1 MRAQF
6 GLIEGLPLASRAQD
20 VEDGIGTVAVRH
32 PWASSA
38 KAMRIDMDRQQRV
51 QHCPQLIRDA
61 KSRRRAII
69 RGPLSFSV
77 LGFLSVHTSYFTTF
91 SGYSDRLLVTARVA
105 IFDFATIVD
114 ILHDEAMF

>member
-1 MRAQF
+1 MRTQL

-32 PWASSA
+32 PWASSPEA
-38 KAMRIDMDRQQRV
+38 RRIGMHRQQWL

-61 KSRRRAII
+61 KSRRRAIL

-77 LGFLSVHTSYFTTF
+77 LGFLSVHTSSFTTF
-91 SGYSDRLLVTARVA
+91 SGYSDRL
-105 IFDFATIVD
+105 
-114 ILHDEAMF
+114 

>member
-1 MRAQF
+1 MRAHF

-91 SGYSDRLLVTARVA
+91 SGYSDRL
-105 IFDFATIVD
+105 
-114 ILHDEAMF
+114 